1 METGAAL
8 VEGDGEGLGSGVS
21 CEDGLGALVLDG
33 VCSLDTAG
41 PGDGVGTITSLG
53 DFEGAGVGAV
63 GRSVAVAAGFD
74 TSGEI
79 ICEELFAVAGLGDL
93 DGVGVTFFGGATTG
107 FFALT
112 QTNFLP
118 DFEHKKLC
126 CETFIF

>member
-1 METGAAL
+1 M
-8 VEGDGEGLGSGVS
+8 
-21 CEDGLGALVLDG
+21 LDG

-118 DFEHKKLC
+118 DFEHVKLC
-126 CETFIF
+126 